1 MIHLYRTFGAL
12 LLVAVALFL
21 GACDSNKSGGN
32 QTSDTAAQKDNRSK
46 KEILVFAAASLRET
60 MTELGTSFEKETGTR
75 VLFNF
80 AGSNDL
86 AHQINAAPGADL
98 FLSAAKNWMDTVQSA
113 NRLVA
118 GSRID
123 LLSNKLVLVAN
134 AKNTSM
140 MLKAPCDLPGLQF
153 KNLALGDPEAV
164 PAGKYARQWMTSQQC
179 NGKTLWDAVKDRV
192 VPAPD
197 VRAALGLVL
206 ANPDVLGVVY
216 NTDWMAFSD
225 KTRVLYEVTDGPPIR
240 YVLAQ
245 VSEGG
250 SPLEAKK
257 FFAFLTG
264 SAAASVYQKHGFT
277 LISTS
282 ATP

>member
-12 LLVAVALFL
+12 LLVAVALFI

-32 QTSDTAAQKDNRSK
+32 EANDSSAQKDNGRK
-46 KEILVFAAASLRET
+46 GELLVFAAASLRET
-60 MTELGTSFEKETGTR
+60 MTELGATFEKQTGTR

-98 FLSAAKNWMDTVQSA
+98 FLSAAQNWMDTVQSA

-134 AKNTSM
+134 VKNSS
-140 MLKAPCDLPGLQF
+140 MLKSPCDLPALEFQ
-153 KNLALGDPEAV
+153 NLALGDPESV

-216 NTDWMAFSD
+216 NTDWMAFSN

-250 SPLEAKK
+250 NPLEAKK

-264 SAAASVYQKHGFT
+264 SAAGSVYQKHGFT

>member
-1 MIHLYRTFGAL
+1 MNLYRTFSAL
-12 LLVAVALFL
+12 LLVAVALFI
-21 GACDSNKSGGN
+21 GACDSNKGGDN
-32 QTSDTAAQKDNRSK
+32 HTSDSTARKDTGRK
-46 KEILVFAAASLRET
+46 GELLVFAAASLRET
-60 MTELGTSFEKETGTR
+60 MTELGASFEKETGTR

-98 FLSAAKNWMDTVQSA
+98 FLSAAQNWMDTVQNA

-134 AKNTSM
+134 SQNTST
-140 MLKAPCDLPGLQF
+140 LKAPCDLPSLKF

-179 NGKTLWDAVKDRV
+179 NGKSLWDAVKDRV

-216 NTDWMAFSD
+216 NTDWKAFSD

-250 SPLEAKK
+250 NPLEAKK
-257 FFAFLTG
+257 FFDFLTG
-264 SAAASVYQKHGFT
+264 SAAGSVYEKHGFT